1 MRGVVN
7 DSLPI
12 AVEGEDSRVVFRHC
26 RSHQAFD
33 GLRNNLKHAA
43 LFNDR
48 DALKQLAEVWDESL
62 PAARNTAYIERAKEL
77 ERDLE
82 AALAARLEERAR
94 EG

>member
-1 MRGVVN
+1 MF
-7 DSLPI
+7 DSSLRAGRYVLENVGMTEYEAAI
-12 AVEGEDSRVVFRHC
+12 AEDVFYH
-26 RSHQAFD
+26 H
-33 GLRNNLKHAA
+33 
-43 LFNDR
+43 DR